1 IFAANLTAF
10 LTYPLCAI
18 AMYLLARR
26 FVGRPAALVA
36 GFFYAFCLRRDQSLP
51 HLHMLG
57 VHYLPLVLLLAQRSV
72 ASARL
77 RAAVLRAPLPFYSA
91 YALALAYGPYL
102 AGALYRWRAPPD
114 RRRVIGLLATAAVA
128 LAALFAT
135 STPYLRL
142 QALGLIPSYGD
153 DDQEMIGLVPY

>member
-1 IFAANLTAF
+1 WWLWPLPTVWRTHSGDFGADYPPSVADFYLIVWVLAWGAHALTTTPLQPFHANIFYPSKAALRYSQPLFGYLPLFPPASFATGNPIFAANLTAF

-57 VHYLPLVLLLAQRSV
+57 VHYLPLVLLLAERWF
-72 ASARL
+72 AS
-77 RAAVLRAPLPFYSA
+77 
-91 YALALAYGPYL
+91 
-102 AGALYRWRAPPD
+102 
-114 RRRVIGLLATAAVA
+114 
-128 LAALFAT
+128 
-135 STPYLRL
+135 
-142 QALGLIPSYGD
+142 
-153 DDQEMIGLVPY
+153 